1 MGTQGSRGTQGFDR
15 EVVFLSGKRTPFG
28 TFGGTLRDFTATD
41 LGVLSAEAAM
51 DAAGIEPA
59 QVGHVFYGNA
69 LQTSADAIYLA
80 RHVGLRTGVPQE
92 AGALTVNRLCGS
104 GFQAI
109 VSGAQEILLDG
120 TDVALC
126 GGAESMSQAPH
137 IVRGARWGGLRLG
150 PAADGFQDL
159 LWEALLDSHCGL
171 TMAQT
176 AEELADRYDVTR
188 EEADRVAVNS
198 QRRAKAAWDAGRYD
212 AEVAPV
218 TVRTRKGPREFAVD
232 EHMRPDT
239 TVEALSRLRPYFKKD
254 GLVTAGNASGIG
266 DGAASVVLA
275 ERGWADANGAS
286 PIGRLVSWGF
296 AGVDP
301 RIMGIGPAPAARAAL
316 ARAGLSLGDMDLVEV
331 NEAFAPQYK
340 AVEKELGLDP
350 ERTNVDGGAIAIT
363 HPLAASGARITL
375 HLLHELRRR
384 GARYGLGSA
393 CIGGGQGGAV
403 VVEAY

>member
-1 MGTQGSRGTQGFDR
+1 MGTQGFET
-15 EVVFLSGKRTPFG
+15 EIVFLSGRRTPFG
-28 TFGGTLRDFTATD
+28 TFGGSLKEFSATD
-41 LGVLSAEAAM
+41 LGVLSAKAALE
-51 DAAGIEPA
+51 AAGIEPA
-59 QVGHVFYGNA
+59 RVGHVVYGNA
-69 LQTSADAIYLA
+69 LQTAADAIYLA
-80 RHVGLRTGVPQE
+80 RHVGLRAGVPRE

-109 VSGAQEILLDG
+109 VSGAQEILLGG
-120 TDVALC
+120 TEVALC

-137 IVRGARWGGLRLG
+137 VIRGARWGGLRLG
-150 PAADGFQDL
+150 PAANGFQDL

-176 AEELADRYDVTR
+176 AEELAERYGVTR
-188 EEADRVAVNS
+188 EEADQVALNS
-198 QRRAKAAWDAGRYD
+198 QQRAGSAWDAGRYD

-218 TVRTRKGPREFAVD
+218 TVKTRKGESLFAVD

-239 TVEALSRLRPYFKKD
+239 TMEALGRLRPYFRKD

-275 ERGWADANGAS
+275 EREWADANGAS

-316 ARAGLSLGDMDLVEV
+316 AAAGLGLGDMDLVEV

-350 ERTNVDGGAIAIT
+350 ERTNVNGGAIAIT
-363 HPLAASGARITL
+363 HPLGASGARITL

-403 VVEAY
+403 VVEAC

>member
-1 MGTQGSRGTQGFDR
+1 MGTQGFDT

-28 TFGGTLRDFTATD
+28 TFGGTLKDFTATD
-41 LGVLSAEAAM
+41 LGVLSAEAAIE
-51 DAAGIEPA
+51 AAGIEAA

-80 RHVGLRTGVPQE
+80 RHIGLRAGVPLE
-92 AGALTVNRLCGS
+92 VGALTVNRLCGS
-104 GFQAI
+104 GFQAV
-109 VSGAQEILLDG
+109 VSGAQEILLG
-120 TDVALC
+120 GADVTLC

-137 IVRGARWGGLRLG
+137 VVRGARWGGLRLG
-150 PAADGFQDL
+150 PAANGFHDV
-159 LWEALLDSHCGL
+159 LWEALTDSHCGL
-171 TMAQT
+171 SMAQT
-176 AEELADRYDVTR
+176 AEQLADRYEVTR
-188 EEADRVAVNS
+188 EEADQVAVNS
-198 QRRAKAAWDAGRYD
+198 QRRAKAAWDAGRYS

-218 TVRTRKGPREFAVD
+218 TVKTRRGESDFGID

-239 TVEALSRLRPYFKKD
+239 TMADLARLRPYFRKD

-275 ERGWADANGAS
+275 EAEWARANGAP

-316 ARAGLSLGDMDLVEV
+316 AAAGLDLEDMDLVEV

-340 AVEKELGLDP
+340 AVEKELGLDS
-350 ERTNVDGGAIAIT
+350 ERTNVNGGAIAIT
-363 HPLAASGARITL
+363 HPLAASGTRITL

-384 GARYGLGSA
+384 GARYGLGAA

>member
-1 MGTQGSRGTQGFDR
+1 MGTQGF
-15 EVVFLSGKRTPFG
+15 EKEIVFLSGKRTPFG
-28 TFGGTLRDFTATD
+28 TFGGSLKDFSATD
-41 LGVLSAEAAM
+41 LGVLSAQAALE
-51 DAAGIEPA
+51 AAGIEPA

-69 LQTSADAIYLA
+69 LQTAADAIYLA
-80 RHVGLRTGVPQE
+80 RHVGLRAGVPEE

-109 VSGAQEILLDG
+109 VSGAQEILLGG
-120 TDVALC
+120 TEVALC

-137 IVRGARWGGLRLG
+137 VIRGARWGGLRLG
-150 PAADGFQDL
+150 PAANGFQDL

-176 AEELADRYDVTR
+176 AEKLAERYGVTR
-188 EEADRVAVNS
+188 EEADRVALNS
-198 QRRAKAAWDAGRYD
+198 QHRARAAWDAGRYD
-212 AEVAPV
+212 AEVEPV
-218 TVRTRKGPREFAVD
+218 TVKTRKGESRFAID

-239 TVEALSRLRPYFKKD
+239 TMEALGRLRPYFKKD

-275 ERGWADANGAS
+275 ERGWANANGAS

-301 RIMGIGPAPAARAAL
+301 HIMGIGPAPAARAAL
-316 ARAGLSLGDMDLVEV
+316 AAAGLGLEEMDLVEV

-350 ERTNVDGGAIAIT
+350 ERTNVNGGAIAIT
-363 HPLAASGARITL
+363 HPLGASGARITL

-384 GARYGLGSA
+384 GARFGLGSA

>member
-1 MGTQGSRGTQGFDR
+1 MGTQGFDR

-28 TFGGTLRDFTATD
+28 TFGGSLKDFTATD
-41 LGVLSAEAAM
+41 LGVLSAEAALE
-51 DAAGIEPA
+51 AAAIEPTD
-59 QVGHVFYGNA
+59 VGHVFYGNA

-80 RHVGLRTGVPQE
+80 RHVGLRAGVPQE

-109 VSGAQEILLDG
+109 VSGAQEILLGG
-120 TDVALC
+120 TEVALC
-126 GGAESMSQAPH
+126 GGTESMSQAPH
-137 IVRGARWGGLRLG
+137 VVRGARWGDLRLG
-150 PAADGFQDL
+150 PAGKGFEDS

-176 AEELADRYDVTR
+176 AEGLAEKYAVTR
-188 EEADRVAVNS
+188 EEADQVAVNS
-198 QRRAKAAWDAGRYD
+198 QQRAKAAWDAGRYD
-212 AEVAPV
+212 VEVAPV
-218 TVRTRKGPREFAVD
+218 TVRTRKGEVRFAVD

-239 TVEALSRLRPYFKKD
+239 TIEGLARLRPYFRKD

-266 DGAASVVLA
+266 DGAASVVIADRTWA
-275 ERGWADANGAS
+275 ENNGAA

-301 RIMGIGPAPAARAAL
+301 GIMGIGPAPAARKAL
-316 ARAGLSLGDMDLVEV
+316 ARVGLTLEDMDLVEI
-331 NEAFAPQYK
+331 NEAFAAQYK
-340 AVEKELGLDP
+340 SVEKELGLDP
-350 ERTNVDGGAIAIT
+350 ARTNVNGGAIAIT

-384 GARYGLGSA
+384 GARFGLGAA

>member
-51 DAAGIEPA
+51 EAAGIEPE

-150 PAADGFQDL
+150 PAANGFQDL
-159 LWEALLDSHCGL
+159 LWEALTDSHCGL

-188 EEADRVAVNS
+188 EEADQVAVNS

-239 TVEALSRLRPYFKKD
+239 TPEALSGLRPYFRKD

-316 ARAGLSLGDMDLVEV
+316 AKAGLTLGDMDLVEV

>member
-1 MGTQGSRGTQGFDR
+1 MGTQGFDR
-15 EVVFLSGKRTPFG
+15 EVVFLSGQRTPFG
-28 TFGGTLRDFTATD
+28 TFGGSLKDFTATD
-41 LGVLSAEAAM
+41 LGVLSAEAALE
-51 DAAGIEPA
+51 AAAIEPTD
-59 QVGHVFYGNA
+59 VGHVFYGNA

-80 RHVGLRTGVPQE
+80 RHVGLRAGVPQE

-109 VSGAQEILLDG
+109 VSGAQEILLGG
-120 TDVALC
+120 TEVALC
-126 GGAESMSQAPH
+126 GGTESMSQAPH
-137 IVRGARWGGLRLG
+137 VVRGARWGDLRLG
-150 PAADGFQDL
+150 PAGKGFEDS

-176 AEELADRYDVTR
+176 AEGLAEKYAVTR
-188 EEADRVAVNS
+188 EEADQVAVNS
-198 QRRAKAAWDAGRYD
+198 QQRAKAAWDAGRYD
-212 AEVAPV
+212 VEVAPV
-218 TVRTRKGPREFAVD
+218 TVRTRKGEVRFAVD

-239 TVEALSRLRPYFKKD
+239 TIEGLARLRPYFRKD

-266 DGAASVVLA
+266 DGAASVVIADRTWA
-275 ERGWADANGAS
+275 ENNGAA

-301 RIMGIGPAPAARAAL
+301 GIMGIGPAPAARKAL
-316 ARAGLSLGDMDLVEV
+316 ARVGLTLEDMDLVEI
-331 NEAFAPQYK
+331 NEAFAAQYK
-340 AVEKELGLDP
+340 SVEKELGLDP
-350 ERTNVDGGAIAIT
+350 ARTNVNGGAIAIT

-384 GARYGLGSA
+384 GARFGLGAA